1 VNTCPFI
8 LRELGEV
15 KHSLG
20 RLFTINEVLNDT
32 VLWNAY
38 DSDVVPLVVVNVV
51 TCIFDVSYP
60 ASVKV
65 KDTIA
70 DPQGLGTFIK
80 RRSFIREKSS

>member
-1 VNTCPFI
+1 MNTCPFI

-15 KHSLG
+15 EYTFVCG
-20 RLFTINEVLNDT
+20 FAINEVFDDT
-32 VLWNAY
+32 VLWDAY

-51 TCIFDVSYP
+51 TCIFDISYP

-70 DPQGLGTFIK
+70 DPQGLGAFIK